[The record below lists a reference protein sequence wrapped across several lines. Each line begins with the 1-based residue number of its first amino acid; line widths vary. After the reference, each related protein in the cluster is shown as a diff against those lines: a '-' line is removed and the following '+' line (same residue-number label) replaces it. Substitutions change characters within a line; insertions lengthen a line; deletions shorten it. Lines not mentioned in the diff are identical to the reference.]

1 MVNSE
6 YDGSKVPPKVQ
17 GGQIRVTKEYGASL
31 DLSPDDYRIL
41 QEQLQSQ
48 VICPPIFYF
57 KDTPDVRRILRVE

>member
-17 GGQIRVTKEYGASL
+17 GGQIRVTKEYGATL
-31 DLSPDDYRIL
+31 GLSHEDEAFL
-41 QEQLQSQ
+41 QEHLQSST
-48 VICPPIFYF
+48 ICPRIYFF